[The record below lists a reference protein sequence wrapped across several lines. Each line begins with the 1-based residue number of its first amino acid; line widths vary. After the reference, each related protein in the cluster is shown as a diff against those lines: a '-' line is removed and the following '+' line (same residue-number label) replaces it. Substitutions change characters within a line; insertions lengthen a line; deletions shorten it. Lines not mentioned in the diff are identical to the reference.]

1 MHDPDPGRAGEPLPK
16 PRDQMPVDLIADQ
29 LTAARGQRLGER
41 PLARADLHQEIAGP
55 GAGGAYDAGDG
66 ARVDE
71 EVLPVRTPR
80 AVAFG
85 TARFGTARFRA
96 GRFGAGRFGVAAR
109 FATALGMGMV
119 SIAGHGHG
127 PFGAGRAAA
136 ARNGPCR
143 PSRNE

>member
-1 MHDPDPGRAGEPLPK
+1 MYDADPRMAGEPLPQ
-16 PRDQMPVDLIADQ
+16 PRDQMAIDLIADQ
-29 LTAARGQRLGER
+29 LTAARSQRLGER
-41 PLARADLHQEIAGP
+41 PLARADLHQEVAGAW
-55 GAGGAYDAGDG
+55 AGGAYDAGDG
-66 ARVDE
+66 ARVGE
-71 EVLPVRTPR
+71 EVLPVRAPR

-85 TARFGTARFRA
+85 TARFGTAGFGT
-96 GRFGAGRFGVAAR
+96 GRFSTAR
-109 FATALGMGMV
+109 FALARGMGMV

>member
-1 MHDPDPGRAGEPLPK
+1 
-16 PRDQMPVDLIADQ
+16 MPVDLIADQ
-29 LTAARGQRLGER
+29 LTAARSQRLGEH

-71 EVLPVRTPR
+71 EVLPVRAPR

-85 TARFGTARFRA
+85 AAW
-96 GRFGAGRFGVAAR
+96 GRG
-109 FATALGMGMV
+109 LV
-119 SIAGHGHG
+119 SIAVHGHG

>member
-1 MHDPDPGRAGEPLPK
+1 
-16 PRDQMPVDLIADQ
+16 MPVDLIADQ

-85 TARFGTARFRA
+85 
-96 GRFGAGRFGVAAR
+96 AAR